1 MNKKKLIILSHNLFV
16 ESYFKDSVIPSKIRN
31 LDIVTNK
38 KNFNLNKLIKESKI
52 DCNVHVTVNQNFV

>member
-38 KNFNLNKLIKESKI
+38 KNF
-52 DCNVHVTVNQNFV
+52 